1 MNDSKK
7 SAALRQGAFVFIVL
21 AALTALEYGVA
32 VSTGI
37 VALLFLLLL
46 IKAAL
51 VVVYYMHV
59 SRVFSPDE
67 GGH

>member
-7 SAALRQGAFVFIVL
+7 SAALRQGVLVFVVL
-21 AALTALEYGVA
+21 AVLTALEYWAA

-37 VALLFLLLL
+37 IALLFLLLL
-46 IKAAL
+46 LKAAL

-59 SRVFSPDE
+59 SRVFSPDA